1 MSRLKARFQ
10 ALKAENRAALITYIM
25 ACDPDRESSQKLLDA
40 LPSAGAD
47 IIEFGMPF
55 TDPMADGPAIQLA
68 ARRALAAGGSLAL
81 TLEMVARFRQTDRD
95 TPVVLMGY
103 YNPVYTRGPERFC
116 REAAEAGVDGL
127 IIVDLPPEEV
137 DELLP
142 HARAQGIDFIFL
154 ATPTSDEARLPQVV
168 SRASGFVYYVSI
180 AGITGTRSADE
191 AAVADAVARIRR
203 HTDLPV
209 CVGFGIKSPEQ
220 AAAIA
225 RIADG
230 VVVGS
235 AIVQAATDLGN
246 AGALDLVRGL
256 ATGIRGAAV
265 AENGTGK

>member
-1 MSRLKARFQ
+1 MSRLAARFK
-10 ALKAENRAALITYIM
+10 ALKAENRAALITYVM
-25 ACDPDRESSQKLLDA
+25 ACDPDRDGSQALLDG
-40 LPSAGAD
+40 LPAAGAD

-68 ARRALAAGGSLAL
+68 ARRSLAAGGSLTA
-81 TLEMVARFRQTDRD
+81 TLEMVARFRETDRD

-103 YNPVYTRGPERFC
+103 YNPIYVRGPERFC
-116 REAAEAGVDGL
+116 RDAAAAGVDGL
-127 IIVDLPPEEV
+127 IVVDLPPEEV
-137 DELLP
+137 DELLV
-142 HARAQGIDFIFL
+142 HARAYGIDFIFL

-168 SRASGFVYYVSI
+168 GRASGFVYYVSI

-191 AAVADAVARIRR
+191 AAVAEAVARIRR

-209 CVGFGIKSPEQ
+209 CVGFGIKSPDQ

-235 AIVQAATDLGN
+235 AIVQAAAEQGG
-246 AGALDLVRGL
+246 AGALDLVRRL
-256 ATGIRGAAV
+256 AAGIRGAAG
-265 AENGTGK
+265 AGK